1 MPLVIQSLFL
11 NYLTLE
17 LNVCPLFCQPQFHF
31 NCSQLRLS
39 VWVYIFPCPFP
50 LPPLRSPVIVIY
62 HFLELCHNAPLDQ
75 QLTLHEHVATVWSTC
90 HPEVPPQESSLGK
103 ENKNNMQHKEP
114 PLGGAKEGDQVAEWV
129 AQSVAGGAAC
139 FWFLM
144 RATFTQPRSVP
155 ARVAKIT
162 HIRIPSNF
170 APAYQNSRLI
180 LPSNGYTG
188 RWSNCVL
195 EEHNT
200 F

>member
-62 HFLELCHNAPLDQ
+62 HFLELCHTAPLDQ

-90 HPEVPPQESSLGK
+90 HAEVPPQESSLGK

-114 PLGGAKEGDQVAEWV
+114 PLGGSSGRQRGWPSSWVGGTVRRRWCCLLLIPHACNVYSAAFGAREGSQNNTHSH
-129 AQSVAGGAAC
+129 SVELRPCLPEFPAH
-139 FWFLM
+139 
-144 RATFTQPRSVP
+144 FT
-155 ARVAKIT
+155 K
-162 HIRIPSNF
+162 
-170 APAYQNSRLI
+170 
-180 LPSNGYTG
+180 
-188 RWSNCVL
+188 
-195 EEHNT
+195 
-200 F
+200 